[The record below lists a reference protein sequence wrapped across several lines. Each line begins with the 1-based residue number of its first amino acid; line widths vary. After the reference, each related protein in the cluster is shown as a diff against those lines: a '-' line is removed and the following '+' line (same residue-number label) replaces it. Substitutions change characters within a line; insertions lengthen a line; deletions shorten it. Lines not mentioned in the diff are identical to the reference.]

1 MGDRI
6 GGHVVSS
13 RGGWFASFGLGAI
26 FAIGWSPCIGII
38 LGGILTLAAT
48 SATAVQ
54 GAVLLIAYTIGLGLP
69 FLILAAVFDRAPRV
83 MAPLVRHGK
92 TVSLIG
98 GLLVVLIGV
107 AMVFDWLVA
116 AAALLQLQHRRSE
129 MSDRPEFSHKRE
141 RHGVIGPFSGRQ
153 LVLAFTAVLVAV
165 VVLVGVTTPLGTTA
179 GPGTVNPRAT
189 AYLISSPPPVG
200 LQVGATAPEFAT
212 TEADGSTYQLTDLDG
227 KPIRLADLR
236 GKAVWVNFWTTWCP
250 PCQSEVPILRDL
262 SERYKDRGLA
272 LVAISVQETSP
283 ADVAA
288 YAARYQ
294 LPYTIGFDGSGKI
307 FHAYKA
313 YGLPTQVFIDPNGVI
328 DSIVGAPLDAA
339 GAAAHIEAILPQATS
354 PSATPTIGIDAGR
367 PDAHRA
373 RPDSEP
379 EADGPSADAQPDG
392 LSARARVRRRGP

>member
-1 MGDRI
+1 
-6 GGHVVSS
+6 
-13 RGGWFASFGLGAI
+13 
-26 FAIGWSPCIGII
+26 
-38 LGGILTLAAT
+38 
-48 SATAVQ
+48 
-54 GAVLLIAYTIGLGLP
+54 
-69 FLILAAVFDRAPRV
+69 
-83 MAPLVRHGK
+83 
-92 TVSLIG
+92 
-98 GLLVVLIGV
+98 
-107 AMVFDWLVA
+107 
-116 AAALLQLQHRRSE
+116 

-153 LVLAFTAVLVAV
+153 LVFAFTAVLVAV

-179 GPGTVNPRAT
+179 GPGTVDPRAT

-328 DSIVGAPLDAA
+328 DCIVGAPLDAA
-339 GAAAHIEAILPQATS
+339 GAAAQIEAILPQATR
-354 PSATPTIGIDAGR
+354 PSATPTIPGSTPGPTPTPIG
-367 PDAHRA
+367 PA
-373 RPDSEP
+373 RT
-379 EADGPSADAQPDG
+379 PSPKPTDPLPTPSQTD
-392 LSARARVRRRGP
+392 